1 MMKVLLPLHSFRDF
15 VLVGFFKKTFRSWRL
30 CGRWMKGLKAEE
42 PRKLMLSLSVFAPEL
57 KQDVPQSPRLYSLN
71 GFTGHKVTTC
81 ESLVK
86 SCRFFDYKKGSS
98 SEKSILYYCVI
109 KKKHIAEFMFCLVLL
124 SMPFLAVFR
133 SFQDRRED
141 YTFSLI
147 AARK

>member
-1 MMKVLLPLHSFRDF
+1 
-15 VLVGFFKKTFRSWRL
+15 
-30 CGRWMKGLKAEE
+30 
-42 PRKLMLSLSVFAPEL
+42 MLSLSVFAPEL

-109 KKKHIAEFMFCLVLL
+109 KKKTHSRVYVL
-124 SMPFLAVFR
+124 F
-133 SFQDRRED
+133 SFVVYAISSCFQKLPR
-141 YTFSLI
+141 
-147 AARK
+147 